1 DTVPEFAE
9 FDIDVRKEFIGDDA
23 LRLGGVG
30 SFEDLAAQLFSPTV
44 DTESGDLTEMGWDE
58 PFDDIDILDSESID
72 IEILVDEISDLMPDF
87 EGEISEIS
95 QIFGFDEMV
104 IE

>member
-1 DTVPEFAE
+1 
-9 FDIDVRKEFIGDDA
+9 
-23 LRLGGVG
+23 
-30 SFEDLAAQLFSPTV
+30 V